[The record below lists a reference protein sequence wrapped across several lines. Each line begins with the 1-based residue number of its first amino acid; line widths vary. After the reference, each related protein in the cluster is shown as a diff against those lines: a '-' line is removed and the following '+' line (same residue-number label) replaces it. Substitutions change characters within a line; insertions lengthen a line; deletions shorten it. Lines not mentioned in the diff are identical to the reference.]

1 MLLLK
6 SLSLLATLVTGI
18 SLRLAEFNW
27 LLHFSWLDL
36 VELVCWH
43 NCYHLNVD
51 LALYISKH
59 VDLLDL
65 VEDRRNSNPEG
76 QQYFCSAPIEDNPG
90 VGTEVIEVMLI
101 CPDI

>member
-36 VELVCWH
+36 VELVCWY

-76 QQYFCSAPIEDNPG
+76 QQYFCKIEKH
-90 VGTEVIEVMLI
+90 EIHF
-101 CPDI
+101 